1 MKAEKHSNV
10 KSSCGCQKKPP
21 TKKTLTKSLHG
32 HSSVDSVP
40 TTAGPDNLDTRGE
53 SCLQRTMMIFFRA
66 IANKLSAKSPSDV
79 EGSSGVVEGE
89 DGVAGKL
96 VPVRVHRELARV
108 TLH

>member
-1 MKAEKHSNV
+1 
-10 KSSCGCQKKPP
+10 
-21 TKKTLTKSLHG
+21 
-32 HSSVDSVP
+32 
-40 TTAGPDNLDTRGE
+40 
-53 SCLQRTMMIFFRA
+53 MMIFFRA
-66 IANKLSAKSPSDV
+66 IANKLSAKSPSGV